1 MLLCRRNSI
10 AHGDLVRG
18 IEESEYCDYKKAA
31 IEVMEKLKS
40 EIINNYKYKK
50 YLKVNGEYSD

>member
-50 YLKVNGEYSD
+50 YLK

>member
-1 MLLCRRNSI
+1 MLLCRRKSI

-31 IEVMEKLKS
+31 IEVMGKLKS
-40 EIINNYKYKK
+40 EIINNYMSSKK
-50 YLKVNGEYSD
+50 RKIG